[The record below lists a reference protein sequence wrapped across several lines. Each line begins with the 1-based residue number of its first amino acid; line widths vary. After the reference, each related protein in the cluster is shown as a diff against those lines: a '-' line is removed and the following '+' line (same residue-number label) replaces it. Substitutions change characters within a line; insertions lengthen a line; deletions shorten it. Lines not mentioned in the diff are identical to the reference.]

1 MGRLFKDT
9 DPHKF
14 IEYSKQALE
23 MNVIAGRTS
32 AAANIAKELATSL
45 EENYQ
50 MGDAA
55 YWYERA
61 AQIYGNE
68 NNMTTANQM

>member
-1 MGRLFKDT
+1 MRVLQKCIECEESDREKAENYREMGRLFKDT

-45 EENYQ
+45 EENY
-50 MGDAA
+50 
-55 YWYERA
+55 
-61 AQIYGNE
+61 
-68 NNMTTANQM
+68 